1 MGIRSLRKLPVIA
14 AFAIVILAVSLANPD
29 TAEAW
34 LAAGS
39 HSVYP
44 ASGGKWTYGFWNAK
58 VRSYYTVDK
67 KHGSSVNVNGNFVR
81 SICTARYRT
90 SKATHYALYT
100 PGADDLYY
108 YRLC

>member
-1 MGIRSLRKLPVIA
+1 MSIRNLRRLPVMA
-14 AFAIVILAVSLANPD
+14 AFAIVILVVSLANPG

-34 LAAGS
+34 LAPGS

-44 ASGGKWTYGFWNAK
+44 ASGRKWTYGFWNAK
-58 VRSYYTVDK
+58 VRSYYTVGK
-67 KHGSSVNVNGNFVR
+67 RHGSSVNVNGNFVR

-90 SKATHYALYT
+90 SEATHYALNT
-100 PGADDLYY
+100 PGADDRYY